1 MKIRKREL
9 AHPGV
14 FGTEDDPVVVRE
26 GDLREVAERFADIRK
41 APVSLTGHWLNP
53 ESPRL
58 GNVVSVSYD
67 EAAQSL
73 VGEVEEQDVLAKA
86 VDEGFYPD
94 VSIGT
99 KRRASDG
106 KMYLHHL
113 AYLGEEPPA
122 IKDLKASIENN
133 FKEAG
138 GGIAALENNYGGMF
152 FPPVSKLNLADG
164 SPPAYKTK
172 EAFMDEEELKRQLE
186 EAKKK
191 IAELEAGKA
200 GGSPDAKAALDK
212 AAALEVENA
221 RLKERE
227 KALSEQLA
235 KLAEQY
241 PDAGIELSDR
251 LDPRVDAVVKQ
262 LRGAKKDT
270 ILKAAA
276 GKLPKA
282 KQALVLSL
290 ADSLSVGD
298 GIELS
303 DSAGKRKVSQ
313 LDLLAEVFEAIPSMV
328 MPGALSLSD
337 GDEGSKTRPD
347 TKARSKM
354 LASV

>member
-1 MKIRKREL
+1 
-9 AHPGV
+9 
-14 FGTEDDPVVVRE
+14 
-26 GDLREVAERFADIRK
+26 
-41 APVSLTGHWLNP
+41 LTGHWLNP

-58 GNVVSVSYD
+58 GNVIGVSYD
-67 EAAQSL
+67 EKAQSL

-122 IKDLKASIENN
+122 IKDLKASVENN

-138 GGIAALENNYGGMF
+138 GGIAALDSNYGCMF
-152 FPPVSKLNLADG
+152 SPPVSKLNLADG
-164 SPPAYKTK
+164 SPPAHKAK
-172 EAFMDEEELKRQLE
+172 EAFMDEEELKKQLE
-186 EAKKK
+186 EARKK

-200 GGSPDAKAALDK
+200 EGSPDAKAALEK
-212 AAALEVENA
+212 AAALEAENA
-221 RLKERE
+221 RLKER
-227 KALSEQLA
+227 LA

-251 LDPRVDAVVKQ
+251 LDPRVDGMMRQ
-262 LRGAKKDT
+262 LRGAKKDA

-282 KQALVLSL
+282 KQALVSSL

-298 GIELS
+298 GVELS
-303 DSAGKRKVSQ
+303 DGAGKRKASQ
-313 LDLLAEVFEAIPSMV
+313 LDLLAEVFEAIPPMV
-328 MPGALSLSD
+328 RSGALSLSD

-347 TKARSKM
+347 AKARSKM
-354 LASV
+354 LGSV